1 MAIHINGSDP
11 NYLQYSFW
19 MILQVISIHLRY
31 LPLQTQILAGRNS
44 DVCILTIL
52 KSCRT
57 PTLHDGTKKHNS
69 NPKPPHDQTSKIH
82 KTKGMTASKIS
93 PTGPPGRYPRG
104 FTSSLWRKLFLCGGL
119 GKSGVPSWGMWAKS
133 LTTWWFQSMWK
144 IWAGRAGIMKPQ
156 VSVVWKFSKKYL
168 KTITT

>member
-31 LPLQTQILAGRNS
+31 LPLQTQILAGRIS
-44 DVCILTIL
+44 DVCILTIP

-57 PTLHDGTKKHNS
+57 PTLRDGTKKHNS

-93 PTGPPGRYPRG
+93 PTYPWKIPQR
-104 FTSSLWRKLFLCGGL
+104 FHQQFMKEIISLWGFGEVWGTFLGYV
-119 GKSGVPSWGMWAKS
+119 GKIIDYLMVSIHAKNMGRTGRNHETPSFGS
-133 LTTWWFQSMWK
+133 
-144 IWAGRAGIMKPQ
+144 
-156 VSVVWKFSKKYL
+156 WKFSKKYL